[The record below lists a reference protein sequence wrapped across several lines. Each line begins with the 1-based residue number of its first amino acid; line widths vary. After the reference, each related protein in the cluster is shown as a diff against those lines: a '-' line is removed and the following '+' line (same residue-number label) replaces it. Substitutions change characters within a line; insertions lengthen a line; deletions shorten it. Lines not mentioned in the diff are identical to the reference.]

1 MARPSRYTKQDIERY
16 FESGEWDTVT
26 MSHIWDSNAMQYPR
40 KEAIEDL
47 SQVLTWEEAKTWTDR
62 VALGLVELGINR
74 DETVVVQLPN
84 CVELHLLRVACEK
97 AGIICIPAV
106 TTMREREMQ
115 HILNRTEAAAIV
127 IPLEFRGFN
136 YADMVQQIHPQLP
149 KLRHVLIAGD
159 EVGDLGISINEIIAK
174 PLEEEYAS
182 DYLERRRYRAEEVSI
197 VFHTSGSTGFP
208 KFVEYPAAACVGVG
222 KYFAELL
229 RITSSDTVAAIAPAA
244 RGPNLSVYYAA
255 PRVAAKIL
263 MPPWYGAK
271 GALELIEQKQVSIA
285 CLVPTQLAKMLQEA
299 DSHHYNLSSV
309 RIWFTT
315 GSALPASVA
324 EAVEERIGGTTI
336 SQYGAVDFG
345 AMAVPLP
352 GDDFTTRMYTV
363 GKPRFGTQVK
373 IVDDDGKEVAK
384 GMSGEIKGKG
394 PCCSSGYYKDVKTTQ
409 EAWNK
414 GGWYAT
420 GDLGKFDEQGNLVIV
435 GRKKDMIIR
444 GGQNIIPSEIENL
457 LITHPKIRDVAMVA
471 MPDPIMVEKA
481 CAYIIPRSNETVT
494 LEEVTSFLKKKN
506 VASFKLPE
514 RLEIVDQFPMIADG
528 QKIDKKALAL
538 DIAKKLERERI
549 TQ

>member
-1 MARPSRYTKQDIERY
+1 MARPSRYTQQDIKRY
-16 FESGEWDTVT
+16 YESGEWDTAT

-47 SQVLTWEEAKTWTDR
+47 SQVLTWEEAKTWIDR

-115 HILNRTEAAAIV
+115 HILNHTEAAAIV

-136 YADMVQQIHPQLP
+136 YADMVQRIHPQLP

-159 EVGDLGISINEIIAK
+159 EVGDLGISINEIVAK
-174 PLEEEYAS
+174 PLEEKYAS
-182 DYLERRRYRAEEVSI
+182 DYLERRRYRAEEVCI

-229 RITSSDTVAAIAPAA
+229 RITSNDIVAAIAPAA

-255 PRVAAKIL
+255 PRVAAKIV
-263 MPPWYGAK
+263 MVPWLGPK
-271 GALELIEQKQVSIA
+271 EALKIIEQKRVTVA

-299 DSHHYNLSSV
+299 DNRRYDLSSI
-309 RIWFTT
+309 RIWLTT
-315 GSALPASVA
+315 GSALPVSVA
-324 EAVEERIGGTTI
+324 KAVETRMGGVVI
-336 SQYGAVDFG
+336 NQYGAVDFG
-345 AMAVPLP
+345 AMAMPLP
-352 GDDFTTRMYTV
+352 EDDFVTRTCTV
-363 GKPRFGTQVK
+363 GKPRFDANVK
-373 IVDDDGKEVAK
+373 IVDDTGREVAQ
-384 GMSGEIKGKG
+384 GSVGEIMGKG
-394 PCCSSGYYKDVKTTQ
+394 PCCSSGYYKDPMTTK

-457 LITHPKIRDVAMVA
+457 LITHPKIQDVAIVA

-481 CAYIIPRSNETVT
+481 CAYIIPKSNETVT
-494 LEEVTSFLKKKN
+494 LEEVTSFLKQKN